1 MNLLF
6 DSNVFFL
13 LRSSLICLA
22 IVRVITLVTI
32 YVYNWKYIF
41 ITVYNKMVIYIFLYS
56 HTNDIF
62 HQLTEN
68 LKYAIHLFKNCVQY
82 FPSRKT
88 THSTIKNMAL

>member
-1 MNLLF
+1 
-6 DSNVFFL
+6 
-13 LRSSLICLA
+13 
-22 IVRVITLVTI
+22 
-32 YVYNWKYIF
+32 
-41 ITVYNKMVIYIFLYS
+41 MVIYIFLYS